1 MLFIEFLGINTP
13 IKQVYGDIAVVKNVT
28 FVQIHKQILLVKLM
42 HQVLYKYQVRREK
55 LISCIKLDFVIDAL
69 FC

>member
-28 FVQIHKQILLVKLM
+28 FVHIHKQILLFRLM
-42 HQVLYKYQVRREK
+42 HQHKYYEANVTQ
-55 LISCIKLDFVIDAL
+55 ISSEERKADLL
-69 FC
+69 HKT

>member
-13 IKQVYGDIAVVKNVT
+13 IKQVYGDITVVKNVT
-28 FVQIHKQILLVKLM
+28 FVHIHKQILLFKLM

-55 LISCIKLDFVIDAL
+55 LISCIKPDFVIDAI